1 MGLRITRSAGTVLY
15 GGYSLDGNDL
25 EGSFDHRIWF
35 RRFYSTGKRSAV
47 LNVESNSGVIEAV
60 MQDHGSDAV
69 LQIDPEIELTL
80 VAIKDQFVDTEPY
93 CEVCGRGDRSP
104 KRRVPQ
110 GRFNVEAPRSY
121 QLIRDDA
128 RKR

>member
-1 MGLRITRSAGTVLY
+1 M
-15 GGYSLDGNDL
+15 
-25 EGSFDHRIWF
+25 
-35 RRFYSTGKRSAV
+35 
-47 LNVESNSGVIEAV
+47 IEAD
-60 MQDHGSDAV
+60 MQDHGNDAV